1 MVLIILIVY
10 LAILVILEY
19 INHKMD
25 NAYVLLIIM
34 IMGLNNAIIVIK
46 HVIPVMELKT
56 IIAHHV
62 LVIIIEIYLQY

>member
-34 IMGLNNAIIVIK
+34 IMGLNNAIIVII
-46 HVIPVMELKT
+46 HVIPVMELKA
-56 IIAHHV
+56 IIAYHV
-62 LVIIIEIYLQY
+62 TMSLIERM